1 VSFSARGTLFD
12 DERAE
17 MNDEPEDRLL
27 TPSEVAAMF
36 AVNTKTVSLWANA
49 GKIDSFRTFGG
60 HRRFKASDVRRAL
73 ERSTEQLG

>member
-1 VSFSARGTLFD
+1 
-12 DERAE
+12 

-49 GKIDSFRTFGG
+49 GKIDSSRTLGG
-60 HRRFKASDVRRAL
+60 HRRFKASDVRRVLEGGAE
-73 ERSTEQLG
+73 ERS